1 MSELIA
7 FIGIGNMGSPMAENL
22 VKAGK
27 NVKVFDTSLSMLE
40 KAKEKKME
48 VAKNLDE
55 LITNEVTTVITML
68 PEGKNSEEKNQ
79 LLFFLFFPLLLL
91 LLARSLHFQFTL
103 LSLSLS
109 LYYIYKH

>member
-27 NVKVFDTSLSMLE
+27 NVKVFDTSESVVK
-40 KAKEKKME
+40 KAKEKKLE

-55 LITNEVTTVITML
+55 TSYSELIKLKT
-68 PEGKNSEEKNQ
+68 Q
-79 LLFFLFFPLLLL
+79 LN
-91 LLARSLHFQFTL
+91 RD
-103 LSLSLS
+103 
-109 LYYIYKH
+109 